1 MRKKAII
8 IVVCLLL
15 AAVCTMV
22 INRSANSKYIEVAKT
37 VSAWAASDYIPMGT
51 TITDKHLKEIEI
63 PRHIAQKTGL
73 VTSKEDIVGKFLYT
87 PAFPDV
93 PIYKKQVSP
102 TVSADKPGYKKVG
115 IPVTQSSSDQ
125 AVAGDRVDVYP
136 IAGANQYAVDVSGP
150 IATDVHVVASYDQ
163 NGRIIAPYT
172 DSGGLS
178 AAQTNVPSMVEIEVP
193 DESVSAVVG
202 YASLKQI
209 YLVRR

>member
-8 IVVCLLL
+8 IIVCLLL

-22 INRSANSKYIEVAKT
+22 INRSANSKYVEVART
-37 VSAWAASDYIPMGT
+37 VTAWAASDYIPMGT
-51 TITDKHLKEIEI
+51 TITDKHLKKVEI
-63 PRHIAQKTGL
+63 PQHIAQKTGL
-73 VTSKEDIVGKFLYT
+73 VTNKEDIIGKSLYT

-93 PIYKKQVSP
+93 PIYKKQINP
-102 TVSADKPGYKKVG
+102 TISANKPGYKKVG

-125 AVAGDRVDVYP
+125 VVAGDRVDVYP
-136 IAGANQYAVDVSGP
+136 IAGANQYTVDISGP
-150 IATDVHVVASYDQ
+150 IATDVYVVASYDQ
-163 NGRIIAPYT
+163 SGRIIAPYT
-172 DSGGLS
+172 EKNGLS

-193 DESVSAVVG
+193 DESISAVVG